1 MDRSV
6 ARLCGAEAGSV
17 MPRVQVAGVGGL
29 SRHGIAPRHGGQT
42 RPRDDAVGAP
52 ASIQA
57 PALHSARVDGMHW
70 PDSCEPGS
78 PQPRRRTRS
87 HSIGPLVAIQRT
99 VLVVDDDRQLCE
111 LLTEFLTE
119 AGYAVQCADNGEAAW
134 AELQRSSPDV
144 VLSDIK
150 MPRLGGIDL
159 ASRLISGGYTTPIIL
174 MSAGHH
180 DWTGIS
186 ASFIRKPFDF
196 DRLLAT
202 IAAVLDPPTPR
213 RTRATA

>member
-1 MDRSV
+1 
-6 ARLCGAEAGSV
+6 
-17 MPRVQVAGVGGL
+17 
-29 SRHGIAPRHGGQT
+29 
-42 RPRDDAVGAP
+42 
-52 ASIQA
+52 
-57 PALHSARVDGMHW
+57 
-70 PDSCEPGS
+70 
-78 PQPRRRTRS
+78 
-87 HSIGPLVAIQRT
+87 LVALQRT

-111 LLTEFLTE
+111 LLSELLTE
-119 AGYAVQCADNGEAAW
+119 AGYAVQCAEDGEAAW
-134 AELQRSSPDV
+134 AELQRNSPDL

-159 ASRLISGGYTTPIIL
+159 ASRLISGGYSTPIIL

-196 DRLLAT
+196 DLLLAT
-202 IAAVLDPPTPR
+202 IASVLNPPTPR